1 MEKSQDN
8 INIDLSSDMSLNML
22 DTSNLSKNEKS
33 NQKPPSK
40 IQLSEVISN
49 IEKLKSYE
57 QRYEALYF
65 LSRNRENIP
74 DLALYLWHGTGNV
87 AILLQEILSTYD
99 AMYKKGFSSKR
110 SNKCCNVL
118 ALFQTISLHPETGI
132 QLIKSTPL

>member
-1 MEKSQDN
+1 MEKSQDT
-8 INIDLSSDMSLNML
+8 INLDLSSELSLNML
-22 DTSNLSKNEKS
+22 DTSNLSKKERS
-33 NQKPPSK
+33 NSK
-40 IQLSEVISN
+40 LSSRIQLNEVINN
-49 IEKLKSYE
+49 IEKLKNYE
-57 QRYEALYF
+57 SRYEALYF

-87 AILLQEILSTYD
+87 TILLQEILSTYD

-132 QLIKSTPL
+132 QLIKSIDI